1 MNGAMPTAA
10 FGLAIRRV
18 LLAIAYEV
26 IAKRCSLL
34 RYMSP
39 FMGTKQTWP
48 DVRLESCVY
57 RKPYRC

>member
-26 IAKRCSLL
+26 IAKRCSLARFNNFSL
-34 RYMSP
+34 RSILMVTVV
-39 FMGTKQTWP
+39 GQ
-48 DVRLESCVY
+48 
-57 RKPYRC
+57 